1 MEKNEA
7 EKIIAQYLK
16 PVFGF
21 ALKRCKN
28 VQDAEDLSQEIAWK
42 AYRALVAR
50 NDIADSG
57 KFIWTVAHNALANY
71 YRGKSGAADISFEE
85 AENLPFPLCGE
96 IETEV
101 LEKESAARLRKEIAY
116 LSKLQRKI
124 LIAYYFENR
133 KQADI
138 AMSFGVPLGTVKWHL
153 LAEKWQTKRTNRR
166 TKKSFIY
173 FNC

>member
-101 LEKESAARLRKEIAY
+101 LEKESAARLRKRLRIFPRCNARSSS
-116 LSKLQRKI
+116 LFIMKTKSKAKSRKNFTFR
-124 LIAYYFENR
+124 L
-133 KQADI
+133 
-138 AMSFGVPLGTVKWHL
+138 PL
-153 LAEKWQTKRTNRR
+153 
-166 TKKSFIY
+166 
-173 FNC
+173 